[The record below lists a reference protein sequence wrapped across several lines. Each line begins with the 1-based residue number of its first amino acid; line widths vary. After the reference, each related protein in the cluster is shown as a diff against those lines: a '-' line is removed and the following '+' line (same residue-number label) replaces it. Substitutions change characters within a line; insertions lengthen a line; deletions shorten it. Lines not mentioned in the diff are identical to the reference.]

1 MMEDAKD
8 AMKADSKVSDSDDT
22 TVERMVKWMA
32 DLTVVKTAG
41 SKVVAKDVTMAVP

>member
-1 MMEDAKD
+1 MEDAK
-8 AMKADSKVSDSDDT
+8 AVTKADSKVSDSDDT

-41 SKVVAKDVTMAVP
+41 SKVVAMAVKMAVP